1 MIVALLVLGAVLL
14 ALTGIAISFVRQRPT
29 PEFDETGIRTSAQLD
44 AALSIQRSRRIAELQ
59 RRMTEKN
66 YWSYVLFGLAF
77 LMQMTALAVDHLA
90 HHSIAAITIL
100 PAFFTLLTA
109 RAARRREAQRQL
121 ESCRKAPLSPFA

>member
-14 ALTGIAISFVRQRPT
+14 ALTGIVISFARQRPT

-44 AALSIQRSRRIAELQ
+44 VALSIQRSTRIAELQ
-59 RRMTEKN
+59 RRMTERN

-77 LMQMTALAVDHLA
+77 LMQMTALAGDHVA

-100 PAFFTLLTA
+100 LAFFTVLTA

-121 ESCRKAPLSPFA
+121 ESCRTAPSS

>member
-1 MIVALLVLGAVLL
+1 MNVALLVLGAVLL

-44 AALSIQRSRRIAELQ
+44 AALSIQRSTRIAELQ
-59 RRMTEKN
+59 RRMTERN

-77 LMQMTALAVDHLA
+77 LMQMTALAVDHVA

-100 PAFFTLLTA
+100 LAFFTVLTA

-121 ESCRKAPLSPFA
+121 ESCRTAPSSPFA